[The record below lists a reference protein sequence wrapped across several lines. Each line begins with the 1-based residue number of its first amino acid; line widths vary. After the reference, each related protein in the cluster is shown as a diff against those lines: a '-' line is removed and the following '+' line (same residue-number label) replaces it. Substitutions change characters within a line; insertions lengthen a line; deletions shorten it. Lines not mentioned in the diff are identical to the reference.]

1 MKRFLLILILIL
13 FVTETDASIED
24 KIIQNFDK
32 IKNISFDFE
41 QNINGKIEEGNCTV
55 QYPKK
60 INCKYN
66 SVNEKIMI
74 SNGKSLV
81 IKTKND
87 YYIYPLK
94 KTALNFILD
103 KKFLIQKVQSF
114 TEKKIIGEIIDYKFI
129 ENGNEFNIFFDKNSY
144 DLLGWQTSDIYQNL
158 NITYLYSIKKN
169 QELKKSLFK
178 LPTQN

>member
-13 FVTETDASIED
+13 FVTETDASIEE

-66 SVNEKIMI
+66 SVNEKILI

-87 YYIYPLK
+87 YYIYPFE
-94 KTALNFILD
+94 KTALNLILD
-103 KKFLIQKVQSF
+103 KKFLIKKIQGF
-114 TEKKIIGEIIDYKFI
+114 TEKKIIEEHLPILIILDAFI
-129 ENGNEFNIFFDKNSY
+129 QIRM
-144 DLLGWQTSDIYQNL
+144 
-158 NITYLYSIKKN
+158 
-169 QELKKSLFK
+169 
-178 LPTQN
+178 

>member
-13 FVTETDASIED
+13 FVTETDASIEE

-41 QNINGKIEEGNCTV
+41 QNINGKIEKGNCTV

-66 SVNEKIMI
+66 SVNKKILI

-87 YYIYPLK
+87 YYIYPLE
-94 KTALNFILD
+94 KTALNLILD
-103 KKFLIQKVQSF
+103 KKFLIKKIKGF
-114 TEKKIIGEIIDYKFI
+114 TEKKIIEEMINYKFT
-129 ENGNEFNIFFDKNSY
+129 ENGNEFNIFFNKNSY
-144 DLLGWQTSDIYQNL
+144 DLIAWQTSDIYQNL

-169 QELKKSLFK
+169 QELKKNLFK
-178 LPTQN
+178 LPTQD

>member
-13 FVTETDASIED
+13 FVTETDASIEE

-66 SVNEKIMI
+66 SVNEKILI

-87 YYIYPLK
+87 YYIYPFE
-94 KTALNFILD
+94 KTALNLILD
-103 KKFLIQKVQSF
+103 KKFLIKKIQGF
-114 TEKKIIGEIIDYKFI
+114 TEKKIIEEMIHYKFI
-129 ENGNEFNIFFDKNSY
+129 EDGNEFNIFFNKNSY
-144 DLLGWQTSDIYQNL
+144 DLVGWQTSDIYQNL

-169 QELKKSLFK
+169 QELKKNLFK
-178 LPTQN
+178 LPTQD

>member
-13 FVTETDASIED
+13 FVTETDASIEE

-66 SVNEKIMI
+66 SVNEKILI

-87 YYIYPLK
+87 YYIYPLE
-94 KTALNFILD
+94 KTALNLILD
-103 KKFLIQKVQSF
+103 KKFLIKKIQGF
-114 TEKKIIGEIIDYKFI
+114 TEKKIIEEMINYKFI
-129 ENGNEFNIFFDKNSY
+129 EDGNEFNIFFNKNSY
-144 DLLGWQTSDIYQNL
+144 DLVGWQTSDIYQNL

-169 QELKKSLFK
+169 QELKKNLFK
-178 LPTQN
+178 LPTQD

>member
-1 MKRFLLILILIL
+1 MRRFLLILILIL
-13 FVTETDASIED
+13 FVTETDASIEE

-66 SVNEKIMI
+66 SVNEKILI

-87 YYIYPLK
+87 YYIYPFE
-94 KTALNFILD
+94 KTALNLILD
-103 KKFLIQKVQSF
+103 KKFLIKKIQGF
-114 TEKKIIGEIIDYKFI
+114 TEKKIIEEMINYKFI
-129 ENGNEFNIFFDKNSY
+129 EDGNEFNIFFNKNSY
-144 DLLGWQTSDIYQNL
+144 DLVGWQTSDIYQNL

-169 QELKKSLFK
+169 QELKKNLFK
-178 LPTQN
+178 LPTQD

>member
-1 MKRFLLILILIL
+1 MKKFLLILILIL
-13 FVTETDASIED
+13 FVTETDASIEE

-66 SVNEKIMI
+66 SVNEKILI

-144 DLLGWQTSDIYQNL
+144 DLLGWQTYDIYQNL

-169 QELKKSLFK
+169 QELKKNLFK

>member
-1 MKRFLLILILIL
+1 MKKFLLILILIL
-13 FVTETDASIED
+13 FVTETDASIEE

-41 QNINGKIEEGNCTV
+41 QNINGKIEKGNCTV

-66 SVNEKIMI
+66 SVNEKILI

-169 QELKKSLFK
+169 QELKKNLFK